1 MEMGFV
7 CSGVHYCPCMGGV
20 LCNLSDRGAVWM
32 SNWQNWA
39 VALILLLCIVRIG
52 QRVYAFFMKVRE
64 KRNPCENCATGCELK
79 QLYEKK
85 RSECSDGKKEIKK
98 KCC

>member
-1 MEMGFV
+1 
-7 CSGVHYCPCMGGV
+7 
-20 LCNLSDRGAVWM
+20 M

-52 QRVYAFFMKVRE
+52 QRVYAFFMKVKE

-79 QLYEKK
+79 RLYEKK
-85 RSECSDGKKEIKK
+85 RSECSDERKEIKK
-98 KCC
+98 NCCG

>member
-1 MEMGFV
+1 
-7 CSGVHYCPCMGGV
+7 
-20 LCNLSDRGAVWM
+20 M

-52 QRVYAFFMKVRE
+52 QRVYAFFMKVKE

-79 QLYEKK
+79 QLYK
-85 RSECSDGKKEIKK
+85 RNAWNAVTIKK
-98 KCC
+98 K

>member
-1 MEMGFV
+1 
-7 CSGVHYCPCMGGV
+7 
-20 LCNLSDRGAVWM
+20 M

-64 KRNPCENCATGCELK
+64 SVILARIVQQAVN
-79 QLYEKK
+79 
-85 RSECSDGKKEIKK
+85 
-98 KCC
+98 

>member
-1 MEMGFV
+1 
-7 CSGVHYCPCMGGV
+7 
-20 LCNLSDRGAVWM
+20 M

-64 KRNPCENCATGCELK
+64 NRNPCENCATGCELK

-85 RSECSDGKKEIKK
+85 LSECSDGKKEINK